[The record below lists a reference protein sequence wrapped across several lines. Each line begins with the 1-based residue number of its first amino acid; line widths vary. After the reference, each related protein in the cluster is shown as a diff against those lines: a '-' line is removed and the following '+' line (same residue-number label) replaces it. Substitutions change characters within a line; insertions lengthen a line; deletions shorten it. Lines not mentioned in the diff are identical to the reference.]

1 MDANLYA
8 SAIRM
13 LAGREHSGFELKTKL
28 KRKGHSDDEIK
39 EVIQQ
44 LIEDKYLNEER
55 FTEVFINSKIRRGIG
70 PIKIQME
77 LQQRKVDESLID
89 AYLDFNQAEW
99 VNRANDVRCKKFGN
113 ALPLDLSDQA
123 KQMRFLQQ
131 RGFTQQQIMKVI
143 KNNVFDD

>member
-8 SAIRM
+8 TAIRM

-28 KRKGHSDDEIK
+28 KRKGYSDDEIN
-39 EVIQQ
+39 EVIEQ

-55 FTEVFINSKIRRGIG
+55 FTEVFVNSKIKRGVG

-77 LQQRKVDESLID
+77 LQQRNVDESLID
-89 AYLDFNQAEW
+89 AYLDFNQVEW
-99 VNRANDVRCKKFGN
+99 INRANQVRCKKFGS
-113 ALPLDLSDQA
+113 ALPLELNEQA
-123 KQMRFLQQ
+123 RQMRFLQQ

-143 KNNVFDD
+143 KNNDFES